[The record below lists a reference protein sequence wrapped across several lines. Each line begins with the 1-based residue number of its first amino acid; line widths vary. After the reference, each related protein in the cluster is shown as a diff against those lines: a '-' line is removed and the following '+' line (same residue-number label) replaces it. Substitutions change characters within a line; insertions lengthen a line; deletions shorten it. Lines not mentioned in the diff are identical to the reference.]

1 MKLFLYLL
9 PQAETDLDSHVNFL
23 AKTSREKALRFDR
36 AAFSSLDLLC
46 AMPLIGRKVKCL
58 NPRLSGMRFWLVKGF
73 EEYMIF
79 YRVFDNYIEVIRIL
93 HSAQDI
99 DSLLEESI
107 SDS

>member
-1 MKLFLYLL
+1 
-9 PQAETDLDSHVNFL
+9 
-23 AKTSREKALRFDR
+23 
-36 AAFSSLDLLC
+36 
-46 AMPLIGRKVKCL
+46 
-58 NPRLSGMRFWLVKGF
+58 MRFWLVKGF